1 MLSEISKLKN
11 IIYVTFFRWEKTW
24 DLHITLFVYV
34 NVCLYLVMYRESLE
48 EYTPNCVFENQ
59 ARE

>member
-1 MLSEISKLKN
+1 MKN

-24 DLHITLFVYV
+24 DLHVTLFVYV